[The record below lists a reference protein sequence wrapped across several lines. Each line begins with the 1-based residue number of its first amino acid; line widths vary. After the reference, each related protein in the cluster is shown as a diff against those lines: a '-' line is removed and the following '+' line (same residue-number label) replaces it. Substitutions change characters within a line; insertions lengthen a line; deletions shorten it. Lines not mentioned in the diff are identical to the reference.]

1 MSTQSRPAE
10 YIELRCRADKS
21 LMARIKEIPSGE
33 IEIKCRRC
41 KRKFKFN
48 FPMPRKQPDETAEQ
62 RSDAPEMRAW

>member
-1 MSTQSRPAE
+1 MSTQSPPAD

-21 LMARIKEIPSGE
+21 LMARIKEVPSGE

-48 FPMPRKQPDETAEQ
+48 FPLHQKQLDTIAKPD
-62 RSDAPEMRAW
+62 SDAHDLSAW